1 MALYA
6 LAAAVRSPRAC
17 VKSYPTAVHQGVL
30 FVFADPSPQGWA
42 LAAATP
48 VPHVDEVEDDE
59 YTEEGSTFIRDL
71 PYGYD
76 TLLENLMVCGYL
88 PSQTSLRE
96 YHIAEW
102 RRDQR
107 CSL

>member
-1 MALYA
+1 
-6 LAAAVRSPRAC
+6 

-42 LAAATP
+42 LAASTP

-59 YTEEGSTFIRDL
+59 YTEQGSTFIRDL

-76 TLLENLMVCGYL
+76 TLLENLMVCHPRRRGYL
-88 PSQTSLRE
+88 HSQTL
-96 YHIAEW
+96 
-102 RRDQR
+102 
-107 CSL
+107 CSGVRTM